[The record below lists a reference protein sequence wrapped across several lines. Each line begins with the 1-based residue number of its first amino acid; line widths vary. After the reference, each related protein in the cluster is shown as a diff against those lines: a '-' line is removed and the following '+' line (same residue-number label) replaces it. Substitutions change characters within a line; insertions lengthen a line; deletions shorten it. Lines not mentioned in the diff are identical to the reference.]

1 MQAKKSSLKP
11 KRSVGL
17 AEKTTGKLTKAVKAI
32 SHSARKVVKFSN
44 NLHTLQPVVD
54 GRKEASNVAELQL
67 KRQAKKPK
75 PRGEGG
81 ESDTQS
87 KLNLSLSQKRSLGS
101 HKWPRD
107 IHQHGA
113 VIDVEP
119 VGKSATPTKTTTTTK
134 TKTTRTKKGVSQLK
148 KIDSDSVNTANKDSV
163 VTGGKT
169 TTKKVKKLR
178 IKSGTIGRKSVS
190 TGYAQRI
197 QPRLAYSIGPDSL
210 MLSGRQG

>member
-11 KRSVGL
+11 KRNVGL

-119 VGKSATPTKTTTTTK
+119 VGQSATPTKTTTTK

-148 KIDSDSVNTANKDSV
+148 KIESDSVNTANKDSV